1 VRCASVVDTDVAMS
15 RRRESCAARERVW
28 EAVGPTEK
36 VMGGGGAQGRVPW
49 TGSCVVELAETVEV
63 R

>member
-1 VRCASVVDTDVAMS
+1 LKKSG
-15 RRRESCAARERVW
+15 RERNGARKMR

-49 TGSCVVELAETVEV
+49 TGSCVVEVAETVEV